1 MHKRLHYLFHNFIR
15 ILTIISALPLMF
27 VIVFIIKEALPLFRE
42 VSLGEFLFGNRW
54 MPIDYT
60 GSVSYGIAY
69 FIIATLFVSLLA
81 IVFALII
88 GIGASIFLSCV
99 ASERARNAIY
109 PVIDLLAG
117 IPSVIYGFIGLL
129 VLVPWFRKIGV
140 HVGTCVLAGAILL
153 SVMLLPFL
161 ISSCSDTMVK
171 IKNDN
176 LAASDALGI
185 DSWYAVA
192 TIVLPA
198 SLKQILLICI
208 LAVGRA
214 MGETMAVMM
223 VVGNANLFPHL
234 FGKGETIASLI
245 ALEMGTAVVG
255 SNHYHALYAAGLVLL
270 ILVCIINFSIT
281 FASKKIAAEERHEA
295 R

>member
-176 LAASDALGI
+176 LAASDALGVE
-185 DSWYAVA
+185 SWYAVA

-255 SNHYHALYAAGLVLL
+255 SNHYRALYAAGLVLL